1 MANRFDLALFVFRDT
16 GGQRR
21 AQGTCHD
28 KRKPKGQ
35 SGMDNPH
42 THAPLGTRHRTKTN
56 KTKNTTQKTK
66 GMSNTDPTKKP
77 EVNPGVSEG

>member
-1 MANRFDLALFVFRDT
+1 MANRFDRALFVFRDT
-16 GGQRR
+16 RGQRK

-42 THAPLGTRHRTKTN
+42 THATLGTRHRTKTN
-56 KTKNTTQKTK
+56 KTKTQHRKLK
-66 GMSNTDPTKKP
+66 G
-77 EVNPGVSEG
+77 

>member
-1 MANRFDLALFVFRDT
+1 MLYKR
-16 GGQRR
+16 
-21 AQGTCHD
+21 

-42 THAPLGTRHRTKTN
+42 THATLGTRHRTKTN

-66 GMSNTDPTKKP
+66 KMSNTDPTKKP
-77 EVNPGVSEG
+77 EMNPGASEALFE